1 MSKST
6 TKPANPP
13 AITKNIP
20 VASMTDGLMAP
31 RGGAKSPTKH
41 IAMPAIIRVRQA
53 TRLVFFISFFT

>member
-1 MSKST
+1 
-6 TKPANPP
+6 
-13 AITKNIP
+13 
-20 VASMTDGLMAP
+20 MTDGLMAP